1 MKKLRALLSAALMIM
16 LSASIAVAGTY
27 ALFSDS
33 VEVTNHLQ
41 AGTLKVG
48 LERTN
53 LTVRALDENGVLQTT
68 TNANTVSFEEPN
80 NSNIFDLDNK
90 LIAPGA
96 YSEATMQIKNKG
108 NVAFVYS
115 VQIELKENSDAEL
128 ANQVNVW
135 VKIGNGEYV
144 NKGTLSDFAP
154 ANYIVTAGNHVDK
167 NATESFMVKL
177 EFPGAESN
185 NEAQAKSAY
194 FDLIVFAE
202 QYVPAET
209 TV

>member
-16 LSASIAVAGTY
+16 LSVSIAVAGTF

-33 VEVTNHLQ
+33 VTVTNHLQ

-53 LTVRALDENGVLQTT
+53 LTVRALDDDGVLQTT
-68 TNANTVSFEEPN
+68 TNTNTISFAEPN
-80 NSNIFDLDNK
+80 NSNIFDLNNK

-96 YSEATMQIKNKG
+96 YSEATMQIKNNG
-108 NVAFVYS
+108 SVAFVYS
-115 VQIELKENSDAEL
+115 VKIQLKDGSDEEL
-128 ANQVNVW
+128 ASQVNVW

-154 ANYIVTAGNHVDK
+154 ADYIVTAGNHVDK

-177 EFPGAESN
+177 EFPGADSN
-185 NEAQAKSAY
+185 NEAQAKQAD

-202 QYVPAET
+202 QYVPTET